1 MFTWPLNT
9 GVLLI
14 GENVVVLFCVVGV
27 EVLFRFKAIYFIIC
41 KLLYEILSMYCE
53 WTGISSEFNHLC

>member
-1 MFTWPLNT
+1 MFTWPINT

-14 GENVVVLFCVVGV
+14 GENVVVFSCVVGV

-41 KLLYEILSMYCE
+41 KLHYEIL
-53 WTGISSEFNHLC
+53 